1 MLLPSCTPEK
11 GKTQMSKDNARKRIR
26 AALKTRADLYQHG
39 QPPDA
44 LATYLDEAVRAS
56 DIEQIL
62 AENRALRGACKAFH
76 KEIGSLNTRLAA
88 AQAQQ
93 VVVIPAPEKQTQ
105 ELPAGVDAGISLLMK
120 DLGQMYEPEA
130 AGQHLRRVREVLA
143 AREQRI
149 AHLEEENR
157 KLKDRLPTKE
167 LAHAISDRNAY
178 RSALLTCA
186 RHASGDNP
194 TPGLPT
200 PDNLQGVVCRALS
213 RAKDVEAAIR
223 GALA

>member
-1 MLLPSCTPEK
+1 MP
-11 GKTQMSKDNARKRIR
+11 KDNARKRIR
-26 AALKTRADLYQHG
+26 AVLAERAGYYEDRNARPSDNVG
-39 QPPDA
+39 QWGSFV
-44 LATYLDEAVRAS
+44 LTVS

-62 AENRALRGACKAFH
+62 AENRALRGAYKAFH

-93 VVVIPAPEKQTQ
+93 VVVIPAQTK

-157 KLKDRLPTKE
+157 KLKDRLPTQE

-213 RAKDVEAAIR
+213 RAKDIEAAIR

>member
-1 MLLPSCTPEK
+1 MP
-11 GKTQMSKDNARKRIR
+11 DNARKRIR
-26 AALKTRADLYQHG
+26 AALKARAKDGDTCAYAGYPLQ
-39 QPPDA
+39 
-44 LATYLDEAVRAS
+44 VS

-62 AENRALRGACKAFH
+62 AENRALRGACKALH
-76 KEIGSLNTRLAA
+76 KENTRLAA
-88 AQAQQ
+88 ARAR
-93 VVVIPAPEKQTQ
+93 

-157 KLKDRLPTKE
+157 KLKDRFPTQE

-200 PDNLQGVVCRALS
+200 PDNLQAVVCRALS

-223 GALA
+223 AVLT